1 MVSRTTASIAAALV
15 IGLLLAAGAFAF
27 VDFHALESQTA
38 ADTSV
43 GTSRAN
49 EAMAPK
55 NQPLFLTVVGDGPV
69 TDRLATE
76 LQVDLQSTWDTVVL
90 VEELNES
97 MGGPVLAVVVDESRV
112 RYNPVTPSARL
123 HAEFA
128 FIGTGQGETARAFA
142 LGEQPTILNNEMPYV
157 VQGDVTM
164 VDTSRGLASLPG
176 YRGFLVDR
184 LSAKLTSSLTSAPG
198 M

>member
-1 MVSRTTASIAAALV
+1 MVSRTTLSIAAVFVV
-15 IGLLLAAGAFAF
+15 IALLAAGAFAF

-43 GTSRAN
+43 GTSRVN
-49 EAMAPK
+49 DAMAPK
-55 NQPLFLTVVGDGPV
+55 SQPLYLAIVGDGPIA
-69 TDRLATE
+69 DRLATE
-76 LQVDLQSTWDTVVL
+76 LQADLQPTWDTVVL
-90 VEELNES
+90 VDELNDS
-97 MGGPVLAVVVDESRV
+97 MGGPVLAVGVAESEV

-123 HAEFA
+123 EAEFA
-128 FIGTGQGETARAFA
+128 FVGSGQGETARAFA
-142 LGEQPTILNNEMPYV
+142 LGEQPTILNNEIPYV

-184 LSAKLTSSLTSAPG
+184 LSARLTSSLTSAPG